1 MRLGLLSVQQDQ
13 SQKTY
18 LSQLCTI
25 MQHKSDFVLSGI
37 IDVKLHVYHPFSVS
51 PYIKV
56 AFIIATIFLQF
67 VMNYFHHT
75 FHSLIS
81 LAELC
86 ILFTWAIYSL
96 HHGEFFPPILFFVF

>member
-1 MRLGLLSVQQDQ
+1 
-13 SQKTY
+13 
-18 LSQLCTI
+18 

-86 ILFTWAIYSL
+86 ILFTWAIPFIMESFSSNSVL
-96 HHGEFFPPILFFVF
+96 CFLRLTTPRVEENGDLNAGG